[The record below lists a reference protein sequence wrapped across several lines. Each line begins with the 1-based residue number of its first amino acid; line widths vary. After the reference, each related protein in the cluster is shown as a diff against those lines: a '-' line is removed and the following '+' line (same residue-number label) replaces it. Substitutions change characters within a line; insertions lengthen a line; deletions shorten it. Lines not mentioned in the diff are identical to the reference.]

1 MRSSS
6 LFIAIA
12 LSASGLACAS
22 SSVQTETTRL
32 SRVSAGEGLGGLWVA
47 SQDAQPEGDIR
58 VAHQNDEAVSDLW
71 IKTGS
76 ELKTEDMPRQETPR
90 LDWALSRMTP
100 ASASTF
106 VAASQPTKAR
116 Q

>member
-12 LSASGLACAS
+12 LSVSGLACAS
-22 SSVQTETTRL
+22 SSVQTETTRI

-47 SQDAQPEGDIR
+47 SQEAQPEGDVR
-58 VAHQNDEAVSDLW
+58 VASQNDEAVSDLW
-71 IKTGS
+71 IKKGS
-76 ELKTEDMPRQETPR
+76 ELNAEDMPRQDTPR
-90 LDWALSRMTP
+90 LDWALSRLTP

-106 VAASQPTKAR
+106 VTASHPAKAR

>member
-1 MRSSS
+1 MRSSP

-12 LSASGLACAS
+12 LSVSGLACAS

-32 SRVSAGEGLGGLWVA
+32 SRVSAGESLGGLWVA
-47 SQDAQPEGDIR
+47 SQEAQPEGDVR

-71 IKTGS
+71 IEADTQ
-76 ELKTEDMPRQETPR
+76 LNAEDMPRPDTPR
-90 LDWALSRMTP
+90 LDWALSRLTP
-100 ASASTF
+100 ASTSTF
-106 VAASQPTKAR
+106 VAASHPTKAH

>member
-12 LSASGLACAS
+12 LSVSGLACAS
-22 SSVQTETTRL
+22 SGVQTETTRL

-47 SQDAQPEGDIR
+47 SREAPPEGDVR
-58 VAHQNDEAVSDLW
+58 VAHQDDEAVSDLW
-71 IKTGS
+71 IKNGS
-76 ELKTEDMPRQETPR
+76 KLNAEDKPRQDTPR
-90 LDWALSRMTP
+90 LDWALSRLTP
-100 ASASTF
+100 ASTLTF
-106 VAASQPTKAR
+106 VAASHPTKTR